1 MQNPLKRSHLE
12 ITFACIVL
20 FGSIAFLL
28 FGPKQSKVVV
38 YDCSIAEI
46 SPDYPIEVRQ
56 QCRALRAEKIKED
69 LQKPK

>member
-1 MQNPLKRSHLE
+1 MQNPLKRTHLE

-28 FGPKQSKVVV
+28 SGLSKSKVVV
-38 YDCSIAEI
+38 YDCSLSEI
-46 SPDYPIEVRQ
+46 SPDYPIEVKQ
-56 QCRALRAEKIKED
+56 QCRQLRAEKIKED